1 MLIFQNTL
9 FNKFLKNNKPL
20 TQKGNEFTAYFHD
33 LIRQENNRNFKE
45 EQFQEGFLQD
55 LKKHLL

>member
-1 MLIFQNTL
+1 LIQAIA
-9 FNKFLKNNKPL
+9 NKFLKNNKPL
-20 TQKGNEFTAYFHD
+20 TQKGDEFTAYFHD

-55 LKKHLL
+55 